1 MRQLASMTLIIA
13 NCKMRR
19 CLSPGSVARMMYR
32 AHTGKLHSY
41 WVSMCCNWYDKEMA
55 LLLMVGELVL
65 DLLSCTKDHS
75 MLCVKYFLRDLEAL
89 EKENQVQAGKI
100 RPLKEGRTL
109 ENWATIW
116 LFS

>member
-32 AHTGKLHSY
+32 EHTGKLHSY

-75 MLCVKYFLRDLEAL
+75 MLCVKYFLRDLEEGHIEGL
-89 EKENQVQAGKI
+89 ETGRSGKQELA
-100 RPLKEGRTL
+100 PASQPG
-109 ENWATIW
+109 
-116 LFS
+116 